1 MRTYHDL
8 PDPPFTT
15 PSNLTIGNFDGVHLG
30 HQALIAALIA
40 DARASGRQ
48 AGLLT
53 FHPHPA
59 AVLRPDAD
67 HQYLTTIDQRL
78 AIFETL
84 GLDYAVVYPFTRAT
98 AATPASSEPKLSAP
112 ASDSAL
118 AMLTSAR
125 LLSTNT
131 RLATS
136 MMSCGVTASNCA

>member
-1 MRTYHDL
+1 MPRRSL
-8 PDPPFTT
+8 PPSVSIEAVSQARPFL
-15 PSNLTIGNFDGVHLG
+15 PGGSKAAPLWKIRLTSTSGESLCCSSRSMSGFG
-30 HQALIAALIA
+30 AL
-40 DARASGRQ
+40 
-48 AGLLT
+48 
-53 FHPHPA
+53 
-59 AVLRPDAD
+59 
-67 HQYLTTIDQRL
+67 
-78 AIFETL
+78 
-84 GLDYAVVYPFTRAT
+84 AT